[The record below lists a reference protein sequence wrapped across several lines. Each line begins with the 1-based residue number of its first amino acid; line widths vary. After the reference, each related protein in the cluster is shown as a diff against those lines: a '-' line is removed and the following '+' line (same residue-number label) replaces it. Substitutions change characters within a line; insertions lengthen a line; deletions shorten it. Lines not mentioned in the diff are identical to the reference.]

1 MKNKGL
7 IVSIV
12 LLVLL
17 GGYFVLFRGCKEE
30 AMQITCKLRPA
41 RKGAPTQR
49 GVTPMYDVA
58 FGFNKRYRLSLLKVV
73 AAADLATNK
82 YPVPLWHLVPDAKPA
97 AVKAVTYGRPVPG
110 MKPAVADLEP
120 QALEPNIEYVL
131 LVEAGKIHS
140 HTNFIARERP
150 VQR

>member
-1 MKNKGL
+1 MNNKAL
-7 IVSIV
+7 AVCIV

-17 GGYFVLFRGCKEE
+17 GSYLVFFRGCNEE

-41 RKGAPTQR
+41 RKGAPPQR

-58 FGFNKRYRLSLLKVV
+58 FGFNKRYRLNSVKVV

-82 YPVPLWHLVPDAKPA
+82 YPIALWHLVADARPA
-97 AVKAVTYGRPVPG
+97 AVKAITYGRPVPG
-110 MKPAVADLEP
+110 LKPSVPDLEP

-131 LVEAGKIHS
+131 LVEAGNIQS
-140 HTNFIARERP
+140 RTNFIARERP
-150 VQR
+150 AQR

>member
-1 MKNKGL
+1 MKNKAL

-17 GGYFVLFRGCKEE
+17 GGYFVFFRGCKEE

-58 FGFNKRYRLSLLKVV
+58 FGFNKKYRLSLVKVV

-82 YPVPLWHLVPDAKPA
+82 YPVALWHLVADANPP

-120 QALEPNIEYVL
+120 QALEPNTEYVL

-140 HTNFIARERP
+140 QTNFIARERP
-150 VQR
+150 AQR